1 MAFAHHQAKN
11 MFVLP
16 FSQACENNKQPILNI
31 LQSIFASCKSILEI
45 GSGTGQHAIFFAE
58 KMPWLTWQ
66 PSDQK
71 TYLMGIAHQRENS
84 ALTNLL
90 APIELNVSTQ
100 PWPSLETIDGIF
112 SANTCHIM
120 SWAMVEDFIAGV
132 GKTLISDGI
141 FCLYGPFNYQGKFTS
156 ESNAQ
161 FDAWLK
167 QRDNL
172 SGIRDYEAMLVLAE
186 KNGLQQQADHSM
198 PANNRL
204 LVFKKI

>member
-1 MAFAHHQAKN
+1 

-16 FSQACENNKQPILNI
+16 FSQACENNKQPILTI
-31 LQSIFASCKSILEI
+31 LQTEFSNCKSILEI

-58 KMPWLTWQ
+58 KMPWLIWQ

-71 TYLMGIAHQRENS
+71 TYLMGIAHQREKS
-84 ALTNLL
+84 SLTNLL
-90 APIELNVSTQ
+90 APIELDVSIQ

-132 GKTLISDGI
+132 GKTLISGGI

-156 ESNAQ
+156 DSNAQ
-161 FDAWLK
+161 FHASLK
-167 QRDNL
+167 QRDAL
-172 SGIRDYEAMLVLAE
+172 SGIRDYEAILRLAE
-186 KNGLQQQADHSM
+186 INNLHAHADHAM

-204 LVFKKI
+204 LVFQKN